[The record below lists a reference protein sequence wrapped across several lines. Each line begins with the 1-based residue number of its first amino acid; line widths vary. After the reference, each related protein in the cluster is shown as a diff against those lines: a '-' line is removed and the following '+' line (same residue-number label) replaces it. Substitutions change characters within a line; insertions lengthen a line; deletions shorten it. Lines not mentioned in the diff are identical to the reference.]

1 MKNKELTKEKLLNA
15 VGEIIAEEGFEKV
28 GVNAVSQKSGIS
40 KALIYRYFGSIENLI
55 ASYIFQR
62 DYWINFHIELKDRDE
77 IATYLKNM
85 FRQQISQ
92 LRDEVVLKRLYRWEL
107 SANNPATEEL
117 RVKREQNGVF
127 LINKI
132 SEMTRNPQKEVA
144 SMATILSASISYLIL
159 LEELTP
165 TYNGINLQSDEG
177 WEQIAQGIDLI
188 IDLWFQNSNKNL

>member
-28 GVNAVSQKSGIS
+28 GINAVSQKSSLS

-55 ASYIFQR
+55 ASYIFQK
-62 DYWINFHIELKDRDE
+62 DYWINFHTELKDRDE

-107 SANNPATEEL
+107 STNNPATEEL
-117 RVKREQNGVF
+117 REKREQNGVF
-127 LINKI
+127 LIKKI
-132 SEMTRNPQKEVA
+132 SEMTRSPQKEVA

-188 IDLWFQNSNKNL
+188 IDLWFQNSNKSF